1 MLQDLDP
8 FERDGG
14 TEGRRK
20 RRRGEE
26 TRKTEIVTRLSTGSQ
41 LVLGWHERDR
51 DVVGRRSAFSKQ
63 LRACAQTH
71 GGLCHGGL
79 SSRITVGRPSL
90 GLAFLS
96 RENFRANCWCFSTI
110 LSPHPPSKILNFT
123 VRSLVIL
130 GTEVSGGHFRQLL
143 KSQEKLDSFPSLCF
157 LK

>member
-1 MLQDLDP
+1 MGV
-8 FERDGG
+8 RR
-14 TEGRRK
+14 EGEK
-20 RRRGEE
+20 GGEE
-26 TRKTEIVTRLSTGSQ
+26 KKQEKLKLSRGCLREASW
-41 LVLGWHERDR
+41 VLGWHERDR

-110 LSPHPPSKILNFT
+110 LSPHPPSKILSFT

>member
-1 MLQDLDP
+1 MGVW
-8 FERDGG
+8 R
-14 TEGRRK
+14 EGEK
-20 RRRGEE
+20 GGEE
-26 TRKTEIVTRLSTGSQ
+26 KKQEKLKLSRDCLWEASW
-41 LVLGWHERDR
+41 VLGWHERDR
-51 DVVGRRSAFSKQ
+51 DVVGRHSAFSKQ
-63 LRACAQTH
+63 LRACVQTH
-71 GGLCHGGL
+71 GGLCHTL

-123 VRSLVIL
+123 VRSLIIL